1 MAGWGGSS
9 DGGFGSDV
17 WKGDVDVFGGGGK
30 TSRQRRKLRFLVN
43 GGGNSDGWLCDEGL
57 HFQGANYSLG
67 EATLFLTI

>member
-1 MAGWGGSS
+1 M
-9 DGGFGSDV
+9 
-17 WKGDVDVFGGGGK
+17 FGGGGK